1 VSALYRCVLSPLQSD
16 VASFLLYLLRY
27 LTLGTRVPGTV
38 CIPQTERSEPM
49 KDPRDAG
56 AVPLCSDDE
65 CLLPPY
71 TLRER
76 SRELR
81 QRSVMLCWRAQRL
94 RTRSMLLLHK

>member
-1 VSALYRCVLSPLQSD
+1 
-16 VASFLLYLLRY
+16 VASFLPYLVWY
-27 LTLGTRVPGTV
+27 LTLGTHVPGTV
-38 CIPQTERSEPM
+38 CIPPTERSEPM

-81 QRSVMLCWRAQRL
+81 QRSVLLCWRAQRL
-94 RTRSMLLLHK
+94 RTRSMQLLNK

>member
-1 VSALYRCVLSPLQSD
+1 
-16 VASFLLYLLRY
+16 
-27 LTLGTRVPGTV
+27 
-38 CIPQTERSEPM
+38 M

-81 QRSVMLCWRAQRL
+81 QRSVLLCWRAQRL
-94 RTRSMLLLHK
+94 RTRSMQLLNK